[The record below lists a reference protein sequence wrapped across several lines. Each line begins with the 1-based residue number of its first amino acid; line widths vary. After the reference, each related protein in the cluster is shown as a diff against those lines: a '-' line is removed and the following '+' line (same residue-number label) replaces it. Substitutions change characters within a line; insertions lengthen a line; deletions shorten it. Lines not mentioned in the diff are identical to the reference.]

1 MEQVTLGG
9 NAWIYP
15 RLEFVPVS
23 ATFGL
28 DVTFDATVDLHL
40 GPGTMTIG
48 TDTYDLT
55 FDEGD
60 LRVERSEFADPF
72 EPFVIVSLTAT
83 RVVTA
88 TLKTGDEFFADGT
101 GVFSWERFEVRSG
114 DFFAVFISKRMNLRL
129 VNLGQLYNVDL
140 LSFDP
145 PDAAERI
152 QKASADKPALQLHLQ
167 RMSRRPGWVGPFS
180 SPARS

>member
-1 MEQVTLGG
+1 MEQITVPGTV
-9 NAWIYP
+9 WIYP
-15 RLEFVPVS
+15 GLQFVPAS

-28 DVTFDATVDLHL
+28 DVTFNDTVDLHL

-60 LRVERSEFADPF
+60 LRVGRSEFADPF

-101 GVFSWERFEVRSG
+101 GVFSWTRVQLTQG
-114 DFFAVFISKRMNLRL
+114 DFQTVLTIKALNVRL
-129 VNLGQLYNVDL
+129 VDLGQLYNVDL

-167 RMSRRPGWVGPFS
+167 RMSRRPGWVGPSS